1 MEFTLYF
8 IHCLQVDYNTPDERS
23 FSSSG
28 TSSKH
33 ANNTHHTHTQLVAS
47 AFAGKKDFLVQSR
60 SSNAYFGGSCQRQIS
75 SNSTSSSTGTRLV
88 RGSSQRM
95 ALGSRLPCSQS
106 RSSNVVHCTSTYFGG
121 SSQRKSVLSVR
132 PLREEHAW

>member
-47 AFAGKKDFLVQSR
+47 ALASRKDVLVQSG
-60 SSNAYFGGSCQRQIS
+60 SSNVYFGGSCQRQIC
-75 SNSTSSSTGTRLV
+75 SNSTSSSRGTRLV

-95 ALGSRLPCSQS
+95 ALGSRLPAIS
-106 RSSNVVHCTSTYFGG
+106 RVPATRTSTYRGTSKP
-121 SSQRKSVLSVR
+121 SSGNQFYQ
-132 PLREEHAW
+132 